1 MFFEVEVALIS
12 GSVNLSWI
20 ILIFPVLTKFA
31 DITKLRRMLEKLWDY
46 DSVSF
51 GLRALL
57 DMIEPYFG

>member
-1 MFFEVEVALIS
+1 MFFEVEVAVGLFLFS
-12 GSVNLSWI
+12 
-20 ILIFPVLTKFA
+20 FLTPLA

>member
-12 GSVNLSWI
+12 VGG
-20 ILIFPVLTKFA
+20 ILIFPVLTPFA

>member
-1 MFFEVEVALIS
+1 MIFESEVALIS
-12 GSVNLSWI
+12 VGLFLFS
-20 ILIFPVLTKFA
+20 FLTPLA